1 MKISFF
7 IPGEPVAQGRS
18 RMTTGKK
25 TKIVNGK
32 KVVIKQAGKPRMYDA
47 PKSAA
52 YKNMV
57 SMVASQKMLDKKL
70 IEEAVSVIITVQKS
84 IPRSWS
90 KKKQAKAI
98 EGSVR
103 PIGRPDIDNYIK
115 AVFDGLNGVVF
126 KDDSQ
131 VTFIG
136 ATKQYSTTPGVSVVI
151 FDENELEGNQ

>member
-7 IPGEPVAQGRS
+7 IPGEPVAQGRP
-18 RMTTGKK
+18 RATT
-25 TKIVNGK
+25 INGR
-32 KVVIKQAGKPRMYDA
+32 PRMYDA
-47 PKSAA
+47 PKSAT

-57 SMVASQKMLDKKL
+57 SMVASQKMLDKDL
-70 IEEAVSVIITVQKS
+70 MNDSVSVIITVQKS
-84 IPRSWS
+84 IPQSWS

-98 EGSVR
+98 EGTVR
-103 PIGRPDIDNYIK
+103 PTGRPDIDNYIK

-136 ATKQYSTTPGVSVVI
+136 ATKQYSPTPGVSVVI
-151 FDENELEGNQ
+151 FDEKELEGKQ